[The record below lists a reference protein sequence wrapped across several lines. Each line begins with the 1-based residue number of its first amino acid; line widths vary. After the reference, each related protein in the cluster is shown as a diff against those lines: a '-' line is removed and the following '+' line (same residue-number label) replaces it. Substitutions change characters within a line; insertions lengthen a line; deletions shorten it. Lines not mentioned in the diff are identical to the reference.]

1 MLEDGTFYGSIPKF
15 KGVWANVEI
24 LSQYQEELQ
33 NTLEDGIVLGL
44 HHQHCILPITDIDI
58 NLETPEVT

>member
-1 MLEDGTFYGSIPKF
+1 M
-15 KGVWANVEI
+15 
-24 LSQYQEELQ
+24 SQYQEELQ